1 MNKNNKKLVFEDLV
15 QHQNKW
21 TGVHQMTQRRQ
32 PEQMTIMDI
41 LAQDRANSKKNAQ
54 HPNNATAPA
63 LEIAGEAPLLQLM
76 GDMMI
81 QNEEIKKVIRTV
93 HTSPVLEDNT
103 RAKAKLNAI
112 MNKLVAIDNI
122 IKKAADDID
131 QFKVEVVDV

>member
-21 TGVHQMTQRRQ
+21 TGAHQMTQRKQ
-32 PEQMTIMDI
+32 PEQLTIMDI

-54 HPNNATAPA
+54 HPNNVTSPAP
-63 LEIAGEAPLLQLM
+63 EIAGEAPLLQLM